1 MRTSKSTFLIK
12 WYCQWTISSSNL
24 QNRILFCI
32 FIGKKINQ
40 YLAISHSRIF
50 RINRNIL
57 DFKYSITF
65 IRDNTFSFYTIVFKH
80 IHRSF
85 FKITVNHI
93 LLFIS

>member
-1 MRTSKSTFLIK
+1 M
-12 WYCQWTISSSNL
+12 
-24 QNRILFCI
+24 
-32 FIGKKINQ
+32 
-40 YLAISHSRIF
+40 IF

-65 IRDNTFSFYTIVFKH
+65 IRDNTFSFYTIVLKH